1 MILLSHWRQ
10 TACQFI
16 GEAKLC
22 NLAGKCIAPEP
33 KALGR
38 LYAASAGGAHGRADE
53 RALKLVRQRFPNLRL
68 AQPKAPSSHPPHPS
82 MRRPLHGVC
91 YEAAQNATV
100 RKPLPAFLS

>member
-22 NLAGKCIAPEP
+22 NLASKCIAPEP

-38 LYAASAGGAHGRADE
+38 LNAASAGRAHGRANE

-68 AQPKAPSSHPPHPS
+68 ARFKNTLRLGSQKRLPVTLRI
-82 MRRPLHGVC
+82 RR
-91 YEAAQNATV
+91 
-100 RKPLPAFLS
+100 

>member
-38 LYAASAGGAHGRADE
+38 LNAASAGRAHGRADE
-53 RALKLVRQRFPNLRL
+53 RAPREDEKVFAAPALVLKHR
-68 AQPKAPSSHPPHPS
+68 AQD
-82 MRRPLHGVC
+82 
-91 YEAAQNATV
+91 
-100 RKPLPAFLS
+100 